1 MLGVGRRRGL
11 VRREGETGERG
22 TRSHRGEFKERVA
35 SRAQQHRCSCGF
47 GHMEV
52 TDEPI
57 KSRSVEA

>member
-1 MLGVGRRRGL
+1 MGP
-11 VRREGETGERG
+11 
-22 TRSHRGEFKERVA
+22 RSHRGEFKEGVA